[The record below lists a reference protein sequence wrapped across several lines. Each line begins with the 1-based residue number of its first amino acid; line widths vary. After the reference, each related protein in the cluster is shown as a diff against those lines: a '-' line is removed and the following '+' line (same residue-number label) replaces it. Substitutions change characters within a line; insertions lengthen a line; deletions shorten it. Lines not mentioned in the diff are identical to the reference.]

1 MQRTIKTSY
10 VNPSLREKFI
20 PKEIVPTCLDA
31 NRATKNPLT
40 TMHQKF
46 EKAINY
52 SKTHELSKAQF
63 KCMAHAC
70 EDKSVSVVYVKHKQ
84 FREG

>member
-1 MQRTIKTSY
+1 
-10 VNPSLREKFI
+10 
-20 PKEIVPTCLDA
+20 
-31 NRATKNPLT
+31 
-40 TMHQKF
+40 MHQKF